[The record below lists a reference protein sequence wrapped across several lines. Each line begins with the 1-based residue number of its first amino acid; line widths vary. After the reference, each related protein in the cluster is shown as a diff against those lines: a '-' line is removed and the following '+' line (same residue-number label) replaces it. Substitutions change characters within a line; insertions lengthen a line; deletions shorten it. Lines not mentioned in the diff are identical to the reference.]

1 MNESLERFSKLV
13 GKKIAHE
20 TGPFVI
26 ILFFNGL
33 SPFFMARD
41 SNFEIKFIKAL
52 EYMVIE

>member
-41 SNFEIKFIKAL
+41 SNYEIKFIKAL